1 MNNSELIEK
10 ILNLKRERNAVILA
24 HNYERGEVQ
33 DIADELGDSL
43 DLSRKGAA
51 SRAEVIVFCGVYFMA
66 EVAAILSPEKTVL
79 MPDLNAGCPLAN
91 MITPR
96 QLEEARKAHPD
107 AAVVC
112 YINSPAAIKALSDVT
127 CTSANALKII
137 ERLPPGRDV
146 IFVPDRNLGNWVAR
160 QTGRRIIFW
169 DGYCPTH
176 RRFTSSGIENLQQE
190 HPGALVLAHPECEP
204 EVLESADRVT
214 GTSGMLKLARESDA
228 VEFIV
233 ATEEGLLYRLRK
245 ENPGKRFYGASPF
258 GDCPDM
264 KLTTLEKI
272 LWSLEDMVYRVQV
285 EESVQKEALQSLEK
299 MLAWS

>member
-1 MNNSELIEK
+1 MNKAALIEK
-10 ILNLKRERNAVILA
+10 ILELKRERDAIILA

-51 SRAEVIVFCGVYFMA
+51 ASAGVIVFCGVYFMA

-79 MPDLNAGCPLAN
+79 MPDLNAGCPLAD
-91 MITPR
+91 MIAPR
-96 QLEEARKAHPD
+96 QLQEARQAHPE

-112 YINSPAAIKALSDVT
+112 YINSPAAIKALSDVC
-127 CTSANALKII
+127 CTSANAVKII
-137 ERLPPGRDV
+137 EHLPPGQEV
-146 IFVPDRNLGNWVAR
+146 LFVPDRNLGHWVAAR
-160 QTGRRIIFW
+160 TGRRIIFW

-176 RRFTSSGIENLQQE
+176 RRFTQSEIEKIKE
-190 HPGALVLAHPECEP
+190 AHPGALVMAHPECEP
-204 EVLESADRVT
+204 EVVGSADRVL
-214 GTSGMLKLARESDA
+214 GTSGMLKCARESDSG
-228 VEFIV
+228 EFIV
-233 ATEEGLLYRLRK
+233 ATEEGILHRLRK
-245 ENPGKRFYGASPF
+245 ENPEKRFYPASPF

-285 EESVQKEALQSLEK
+285 EEEVRGPALRSLQQ